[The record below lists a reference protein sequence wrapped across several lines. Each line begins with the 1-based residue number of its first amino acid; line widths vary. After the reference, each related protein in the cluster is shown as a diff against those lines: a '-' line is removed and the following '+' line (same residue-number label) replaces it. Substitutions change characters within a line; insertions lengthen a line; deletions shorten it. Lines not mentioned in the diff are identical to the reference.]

1 MQHMLR
7 ELAEFSFQGSPTFG
21 FPAGNFMMMLLE
33 AMLFPF
39 APYPTLALS
48 VPVDTRISKL
58 QQIGQTNA

>member
-33 AMLFPF
+33 AI
-39 APYPTLALS
+39 
-48 VPVDTRISKL
+48 D
-58 QQIGQTNA
+58 N